1 MHIVVCIKQVPVVSA
16 MTFDLETKTLKREGV
31 PLEVSSF
38 DIRALL
44 KAVELR
50 ERHGGE
56 VTVLT
61 MGPPQARKALE
72 HCLAL
77 GADRAIHLMDAAFRG
92 SDTLATAR
100 ALAMAIR
107 RLPHDLILC
116 GRNSTDAETGQ
127 VGPEV
132 AELLDIPQV
141 TGVRQI
147 EVDPAAALLRV
158 ERETDTGY
166 ETVETSLPALVTAAE
181 DLAPERF
188 PTRAEREQAK
198 AKPIEEVKA
207 SDLASDFS
215 LLGVDGSPTWV
226 AGIESVETP
235 REQRMIQEASLGAS
249 VDALVNT
256 LLERGL
262 FGRWTSASDGEDD
275 VTAPPGRPD
284 KAVWV
289 VGEILSGE
297 IRPVTLELLGKA
309 VELAAEIEGLAAAL
323 LMGGRLEA
331 HAQTLGAYGAD
342 TIYLAEDP
350 SLIPY
355 TTERHAAVLTQAIR
369 ELHPAAVLLPSTA
382 YGRDLAPRVA
392 ARLQLGLTGDCIDLA
407 LDGDGRLLQYKPA
420 FGGNIVAPILSKTS
434 PAMATVRPGMLK
446 KRRPEW
452 SRQARVERIPVT
464 AVGAGRTRVI
474 AEHADPAA
482 QSVELDTA
490 EVVVGVGKGIEGP
503 ENLPVIQE
511 LARVLGAPLATTR
524 DVTDEGWLPKQIQVG
539 LTGRAIAPRLYF
551 AIGIRGA
558 SEHVVGIRRA
568 GLVVAINSDPKA
580 KIFQAADY
588 GLLGDYREVVPL
600 LTQALAK
607 AKASRSV

>member
-1 MHIVVCIKQVPVVSA
+1 MHLVVCIKQVPVVSA

-44 KAVELR
+44 KAIELR
-50 ERHGGE
+50 GRHSGE
-56 VTVLT
+56 VTVIT

-77 GADRAIHLMDAAFRG
+77 GADRAVHLMDAAFRG

-100 ALAMAIR
+100 ALALAIR
-107 RLPHDLILC
+107 RLPYDLILC

-132 AELLDIPQV
+132 AEFLDLPQV

-147 EVDPAAALLRV
+147 EVDPTAALLRV
-158 ERETDTGY
+158 ERETDAGD

-181 DLAPERF
+181 DLARERF

-207 SDLASDFS
+207 SDLASDGS
-215 LLGVDGSPTWV
+215 LFGVDGSPTWV

-262 FGRWTSASDGEDD
+262 FGRWTSASDGEDG

-289 VGEILSGE
+289 VGEILSDE

-309 VELAAEIEGLAAAL
+309 VELAAKIEGHAAAL
-323 LMGGRLEA
+323 LMGAKLAA
-331 HAQTLGAYGAD
+331 HARILGAYGAD

-350 SLIPY
+350 SLTPY

-407 LDGDGRLLQYKPA
+407 LDGNGRLLQYKPA

-446 KRRPEW
+446 KRPPAW

-503 ENLPVIQE
+503 ENLPIIQE
-511 LARVLGAPLATTR
+511 LARLLGAPLATTR

-539 LTGRAIAPRLYF
+539 LTGRAIAPRLYL

-568 GLVVAINSDPKA
+568 GLVVAINNDPKA

-588 GLLGDYREVVPL
+588 GLLGDYREAVPL